1 MQTLVFMA
9 DRQVGN
15 REYRWEQRVHII
27 LRVEPHSWVASAIG
41 HYLVKDP
48 HRSMAG
54 EQASHRSFGSDYILQ
69 T

>member
-15 REYRWEQRVHII
+15 REYRWEQRVHITS
-27 LRVEPHSWVASAIG
+27 RVELHSRVASAMG

-48 HRSMAG
+48 HSLMAG
-54 EQASHRSFGSDYILQ
+54 EQASHRSFGSDYIFK